1 MSTNTYPNKANAN
14 ASNTTDSAI
23 YADLNELRR
32 LKYLAKGF
40 SFTPNQPANS
50 ALSGKNSSKLR
61 GRGLNFEE
69 LRHYRPG
76 DDIRSM
82 DWKVTQRTGKPH
94 IKVFT
99 EERERNVFLAIDQRM
114 TMFFGS
120 SNKMKSVIAAELAAL
135 IAWQISDS
143 GDRIGAVIYNDQ
155 QTKVIPA
162 KRGKQ
167 HVVNLLSEVL
177 KKNHE
182 LSIDNND
189 HLDVDDSESYN
200 KMLATLNKVSSHNGL
215 IILIGDGHGFNDKS
229 TDFIKKLRQ
238 HNEVIA
244 CHISDPLE
252 QTLPKMSQMIVSD
265 GVQQIQ
271 FSSENKQVQKNYQT
285 EITRQLESYVKAAK
299 KYRIPLI
306 EIDTIAPVEQQL
318 RKALGHKAGSKTG
331 HTAGH
336 STGHTKGHTA
346 GHTKGIKS

>member
-1 MSTNTYPNKANAN
+1 MSTNTSDKKN
-14 ASNTTDSAI
+14 SSAV

-40 SFTPNQPANS
+40 SFSPNQPANS
-50 ALSGKNSSKLR
+50 ALSGKNASKLR

-143 GDRIGAVIYNDQ
+143 GDRIGAVIYNDT

-167 HVVNLLSEVL
+167 HVVNLLAEVL

-182 LSIDNND
+182 LS
-189 HLDVDDSESYN
+189 LDKPLDQSLENSAALQNDDSDSYN

-215 IILIGDGHGFNDKS
+215 IILIGDGHGFDDKS
-229 TDFIKKLRQ
+229 TDYIKQLRQ

-244 CHISDPLE
+244 CHIFDPLE
-252 QTLPKMSQMIVSD
+252 LKLPKMSQMIVSD
-265 GVQQIQ
+265 GKQQIQ
-271 FSSENKQVQKNYQT
+271 FSSEKKHVQKSYEA
-285 EITRQLESYVKAAK
+285 EIARQLESYVKAAK

-306 EIDTIAPVEQQL
+306 EIDTISPVEQQL
-318 RKALGHKAGSKTG
+318 RKALGHQSHIKTG
-331 HTAGH
+331 
-336 STGHTKGHTA
+336 TKA
-346 GHTKGIKS
+346 

>member
-1 MSTNTYPNKANAN
+1 MSASTPNKKN
-14 ASNTTDSAI
+14 SSEDKSAI

-50 ALSGKNSSKLR
+50 ALSGKNVSKLR

-120 SNKMKSVIAAELAAL
+120 TNKMKSVIAAELSAL

-162 KRGKQ
+162 KRGRQ

-182 LSIDNND
+182 LSIDKSAQINA
-189 HLDVDDSESYN
+189 DDSESFN
-200 KMLATLNKVSSHNGL
+200 KMLATLNKVTSHNGL

-229 TDFIKKLRQ
+229 TDFIKQLRQ

-244 CHISDPLE
+244 CHIFDPLE

-265 GVQQIQ
+265 GKQQIQ
-271 FSSENKQVQKNYQT
+271 FSSDSKKVQKNYQD
-285 EITRQLESYVKAAK
+285 EIARQLESYVKAAK

-306 EIDTIAPVEQQL
+306 EIDTISPVEQQL
-318 RKALGHKAGSKTG
+318 RKALGHGAK
-331 HTAGH
+331 
-336 STGHTKGHTA
+336 
-346 GHTKGIKS
+346 I

>member
-1 MSTNTYPNKANAN
+1 MSTNTAPNKIQPKGSSKGTSKDRSKSSSKDN
-14 ASNTTDSAI
+14 SAI

-50 ALSGKNSSKLR
+50 ALSGKNVSKLR

-76 DDIRSM
+76 DDIRAM

-120 SNKMKSVIAAELAAL
+120 SNKMKSVIAAELSAL

-143 GDRIGAVIYNDQ
+143 GDRIGAVIYNDE

-182 LSIDNND
+182 LSIDLSAKNKAQKQ
-189 HLDVDDSESYN
+189 VDDSESYN

-215 IILIGDGHGFNDKS
+215 IILIGDGHGFNEAS
-229 TDFIKKLRQ
+229 TDYIKKLRQ

-252 QTLPKMSQMIVSD
+252 QTLPKMSQMVVSD

-271 FSSENKQVQKNYQT
+271 FSSDNKQVQKKYEA
-285 EITRQLESYVKAAK
+285 EIARQLESYVKAAK

-306 EIDTIAPVEQQL
+306 EIDTISPVEQQL
-318 RKALGHKAGSKTG
+318 RKALGHRAGAKR
-331 HTAGH
+331 
-336 STGHTKGHTA
+336 
-346 GHTKGIKS
+346 

>member
-1 MSTNTYPNKANAN
+1 MSTKTIDKQAN
-14 ASNTTDSAI
+14 SGIYTDI
-23 YADLNELRR
+23 NELRR

-50 ALSGKNSSKLR
+50 VLSGKNASKLR

-120 SNKMKSVIAAELAAL
+120 LNKMKSVIAAELAAL
-135 IAWQISDS
+135 ISWQISDS
-143 GDRIGAVIYNDQ
+143 GDRIGAVIYNDR

-167 HVVNLLSEVL
+167 HVVNLLSEVI

-182 LSIDNND
+182 LSLETSIDKD
-189 HLDVDDSESYN
+189 SQHKTDDSESYN
-200 KMLATLNKVSSHNGL
+200 NMLATLNKVSSHNGL

-229 TDFIKKLRQ
+229 TNFVKKLRQ

-252 QTLPKMSQMIVSD
+252 QNLPKMSQMIVSD
-265 GVQQIQ
+265 GLQQIQ
-271 FSSENKQVQKNYQT
+271 FSSNNSNVQKNYQD

-306 EIDTIAPVEQQL
+306 EIDTLTPVEQQL
-318 RKALGHKAGSKTG
+318 RKALGRNTLA
-331 HTAGH
+331 
-336 STGHTKGHTA
+336 KG
-346 GHTKGIKS
+346 GEKS

>member
-1 MSTNTYPNKANAN
+1 MSTKTSDTKNSA
-14 ASNTTDSAI
+14 AI
-23 YADLNELRR
+23 YADLNDLRR

-50 ALSGKNSSKLR
+50 ALSGKNVSKLR

-120 SNKMKSVIAAELAAL
+120 SNKMKSVIAAELSAL

-182 LSIDNND
+182 LSLDQALSNTQLNND
-189 HLDVDDSESYN
+189 DSDSYN

-229 TDFIKKLRQ
+229 TDFIKQLRQ

-252 QTLPKMSQMIVSD
+252 LTLPKMSQMIVSD
-265 GVQQIQ
+265 GKQQIQ
-271 FSSENKQVQKNYQT
+271 FSSEQKHVQKTYAA
-285 EITRQLESYVKAAK
+285 EIARQLESYVKAAK

-306 EIDTIAPVEQQL
+306 EIDTISPVEQQL
-318 RKALGHKAGSKTG
+318 RKALGHQAG
-331 HTAGH
+331 
-336 STGHTKGHTA
+336 TK
-346 GHTKGIKS
+346 KGAKG

>member
-1 MSTNTYPNKANAN
+1 MSTSSLFNKNS
-14 ASNTTDSAI
+14 ASAREKNKNDSDDKSAI

-50 ALSGKNSSKLR
+50 ALSGKNVSKLR

-167 HVVNLLSEVL
+167 HVINLLSEVL

-182 LSIDNND
+182 LSLNNSA
-189 HLDVDDSESYN
+189 HLQSDDSDSYN
-200 KMLATLNKVSSHNGL
+200 KMLARLNKVSSHNGL
-215 IILIGDGHGFNDKS
+215 IILLGDGHGFNDKS
-229 TDFIKKLRQ
+229 TDFIKQLRQ

-244 CHISDPLE
+244 CHIFDPLE
-252 QTLPKMSQMIVSD
+252 LKLPKMSQMIVSD

-271 FSSENKQVQKNYQT
+271 FSSEKKNFQKNYEA
-285 EITRQLESYVKAAK
+285 EIARQLESYVKAAK

-306 EIDTIAPVEQQL
+306 EIDTISPVEQQL
-318 RKALGHKAGSKTG
+318 RKALGHNVVSKG
-331 HTAGH
+331 G
-336 STGHTKGHTA
+336 TKR
-346 GHTKGIKS
+346 

>member
-1 MSTNTYPNKANAN
+1 MAVSPSKNNAQ
-14 ASNTTDSAI
+14 ATTDSAI

-40 SFTPNQPANS
+40 SFSAKQPANS
-50 ALSGKNSSKLR
+50 ALSGKNASKLR

-69 LRHYRPG
+69 LRHYRAG

-143 GDRIGAVIYNDQ
+143 GDRIGGVIYNDE

-162 KRGKQ
+162 KRGTQ

-177 KKNHE
+177 KKNHQ
-182 LSIDNND
+182 LSIENAIQ
-189 HLDVDDSESYN
+189 LTDDSDSYN
-200 KMLATLNKVSSHNGL
+200 KMLATLNKVTKHNAL
-215 IILIGDGHGFNDKS
+215 VILIGDGHGFNEKS
-229 TDFIKKLRQ
+229 TDFIKQLRQ

-252 QTLPKMSQMIVSD
+252 LKLPKMSQMIVSD
-265 GVQQIQ
+265 GKQQIQ
-271 FSSENKQVQKNYQT
+271 FSSEKKQFQQSYQA

-306 EIDTIAPVEQQL
+306 EIDTITPVEQQL
-318 RKALGHKAGSKTG
+318 RKALGVTVG
-331 HTAGH
+331 
-336 STGHTKGHTA
+336 
-346 GHTKGIKS
+346 KS

>member
-1 MSTNTYPNKANAN
+1 MSTNTPPNKAQPKD
-14 ASNTTDSAI
+14 SSAI

-50 ALSGKNSSKLR
+50 ALSGKNVSKLR

-143 GDRIGAVIYNDQ
+143 GDRIGAVIYNDSK
-155 QTKVIPA
+155 TKVIPA

-182 LSIDNND
+182 LSINNNTNFKIN
-189 HLDVDDSESYN
+189 DSDSYN

-215 IILIGDGHGFNDKS
+215 IILIGDGHGFNEAS
-229 TDFIKKLRQ
+229 TDHIKKLRQ

-271 FSSENKQVQKNYQT
+271 FSSENKNVQKKYQE
-285 EITRQLESYVKAAK
+285 EITRQLDSYVKAAK

-306 EIDTIAPVEQQL
+306 EIDTLAPVEQQL
-318 RKALGHKAGSKTG
+318 RKALGHKISSK
-331 HTAGH
+331 
-336 STGHTKGHTA
+336 KGV
-346 GHTKGIKS
+346 KK

>member
-1 MSTNTYPNKANAN
+1 MSTNTSDKRP
-14 ASNTTDSAI
+14 SSSI
-23 YADLNELRR
+23 YVDLNDLRR

-50 ALSGKNSSKLR
+50 ALSGKNVSKLR

-120 SNKMKSVIAAELAAL
+120 SNKMKSVIAAELSAL

-143 GDRIGAVIYNDQ
+143 GDRIGAVIYNDK

-182 LSIDNND
+182 LSIDSSSNQQN
-189 HLDVDDSESYN
+189 DDSESYN
-200 KMLATLNKVSSHNGL
+200 KMLATVNKVSSHNGL
-215 IILIGDGHGFNDKS
+215 IILIGDGHGFNDNS
-229 TDFIKKLRQ
+229 TDYIKQLRQ

-252 QTLPKMSQMIVSD
+252 LKLPKMSQMIVSD
-265 GVQQIQ
+265 GNQQIQ
-271 FSSENKQVQKNYQT
+271 FSSEKKQVQQKY
-285 EITRQLESYVKAAK
+285 EAVIARQLESYVKAAK

-306 EIDTIAPVEQQL
+306 EIDTISPVEQQL
-318 RKALGHKAGSKTG
+318 RKALGHQAG
-331 HTAGH
+331 
-336 STGHTKGHTA
+336 TK
-346 GHTKGIKS
+346 KGAKG

>member
-1 MSTNTYPNKANAN
+1 MSASTPNKKN
-14 ASNTTDSAI
+14 SSEGKSAI

-32 LKYLAKGF
+32 LKYLTKGF

-50 ALSGKNSSKLR
+50 ALSGKNVSKLR

-120 SNKMKSVIAAELAAL
+120 TNKMKSVIAAELSAL

-162 KRGKQ
+162 KRGRQ

-182 LSIDNND
+182 LSLDKSLDKSIDKSAQANAS
-189 HLDVDDSESYN
+189 DSESFN
-200 KMLATLNKVSSHNGL
+200 KMLATLNKVTSHNGL

-229 TDFIKKLRQ
+229 TDFIKQLRQ

-244 CHISDPLE
+244 CHVFDPLE

-265 GVQQIQ
+265 GKQQIQ
-271 FSSENKQVQKNYQT
+271 FSSDNKKVQKKYQD
-285 EITRQLESYVKAAK
+285 EIARQLESYVKSAK

-306 EIDTIAPVEQQL
+306 EIDTISPVEQQL
-318 RKALGHKAGSKTG
+318 RKALGHGAK
-331 HTAGH
+331 
-336 STGHTKGHTA
+336 
-346 GHTKGIKS
+346 I

>member
-1 MSTNTYPNKANAN
+1 MDTNSSDKKT
-14 ASNTTDSAI
+14 SSAI

-50 ALSGKNSSKLR
+50 ALSGKNVSKLR

-177 KKNHE
+177 KKNHQ
-182 LSIDNND
+182 LSIDNTQLQN
-189 HLDVDDSESYN
+189 DDSDSYN

-229 TDFIKKLRQ
+229 TDFIKQLRQ

-244 CHISDPLE
+244 CHIFDPLE
-252 QTLPKMSQMIVSD
+252 LTLPKMSQMIVSD
-265 GVQQIQ
+265 GKQQIQ
-271 FSSENKQVQKNYQT
+271 FSSEQKHVQKKYEA
-285 EITRQLESYVKAAK
+285 EIARQLESYVKAAK

-306 EIDTIAPVEQQL
+306 EIDTISPVEQQL
-318 RKALGHKAGSKTG
+318 RKALGHQAGTKKA
-331 HTAGH
+331 A
-336 STGHTKGHTA
+336 KG
-346 GHTKGIKS
+346 

>member
-1 MSTNTYPNKANAN
+1 MAVHTSKNNVQA
-14 ASNTTDSAI
+14 TTDSAI

-40 SFTPNQPANS
+40 SFDAKQPANS
-50 ALSGKNSSKLR
+50 ALSGKNASKLR

-69 LRHYRPG
+69 LRHYRAG

-143 GDRIGAVIYNDQ
+143 GDRIGGVIYNDE

-162 KRGKQ
+162 KRGTQ

-177 KKNHE
+177 KKNHQ
-182 LSIDNND
+182 LSIENAIQ
-189 HLDVDDSESYN
+189 LTDDSDSYN
-200 KMLATLNKVSSHNGL
+200 KMLATLNKVTKHNAL
-215 IILIGDGHGFNDKS
+215 VILIGDGHGFNEKS
-229 TDFIKKLRQ
+229 TDFIKQLRQ

-252 QTLPKMSQMIVSD
+252 LKLPKMSQMIVSD
-265 GVQQIQ
+265 GKQQIQ
-271 FSSENKQVQKNYQT
+271 FSSERKQFQQSYQA
-285 EITRQLESYVKAAK
+285 EITRQLESYVNAAK

-306 EIDTIAPVEQQL
+306 EIDTITPVEQQL
-318 RKALGHKAGSKTG
+318 RKALGVNVG
-331 HTAGH
+331 
-336 STGHTKGHTA
+336 
-346 GHTKGIKS
+346 KS

>member
-1 MSTNTYPNKANAN
+1 MDTNTSNKKN
-14 ASNTTDSAI
+14 SSAV
-23 YADLNELRR
+23 YVDLNELRR

-40 SFTPNQPANS
+40 SFSPNQPANS
-50 ALSGKNSSKLR
+50 ALSGKNASKLR

-182 LSIDNND
+182 LSIDSSPNKEVND
-189 HLDVDDSESYN
+189 SDSYN

-229 TDFIKKLRQ
+229 TDFIKQLRQ

-244 CHISDPLE
+244 CHIFDPLE
-252 QTLPKMSQMIVSD
+252 LKLPEMSQMIVSD

-271 FSSENKQVQKNYQT
+271 FSSEQKQVQKKYEA
-285 EITRQLESYVKAAK
+285 EIARQLESYVKAAK

-306 EIDTIAPVEQQL
+306 EIDTISPVEQQL
-318 RKALGHKAGSKTG
+318 RKALGHQIGTKKA
-331 HTAGH
+331 A
-336 STGHTKGHTA
+336 KG
-346 GHTKGIKS
+346 

>member
-1 MSTNTYPNKANAN
+1 MSANTLNNKN
-14 ASNTTDSAI
+14 SSTV

-40 SFTPNQPANS
+40 SFSPNQPANS
-50 ALSGKNSSKLR
+50 ALSGKNASKLR

-120 SNKMKSVIAAELAAL
+120 SNKMKSVIAAELSAL

-143 GDRIGAVIYNDQ
+143 GDRIGAIIYNDE

-182 LSIDNND
+182 LSIKNTTQQQ
-189 HLDVDDSESYN
+189 VDDSDSYN

-215 IILIGDGHGFNDKS
+215 IILIGDGHGFNEKS
-229 TDFIKKLRQ
+229 TDFIKQLRQ

-244 CHISDPLE
+244 CHIFDPLE
-252 QTLPKMSQMIVSD
+252 LKLPKMSQMIVSD

-271 FSSENKQVQKNYQT
+271 FSSEQKQIQKKYQI
-285 EITRQLESYVKAAK
+285 EIARQLESYVKAAK

-306 EIDTIAPVEQQL
+306 EIDTISPVEQQL
-318 RKALGHKAGSKTG
+318 RKALGRQTGSKNG
-331 HTAGH
+331 A
-336 STGHTKGHTA
+336 KG
-346 GHTKGIKS
+346 

>member
-1 MSTNTYPNKANAN
+1 MSSKAH
-14 ASNTTDSAI
+14 SNERSSAI

-40 SFTPNQPANS
+40 SFSPNQPANS
-50 ALSGKNSSKLR
+50 ALSGKNASKLR

-99 EERERNVFLAIDQRM
+99 EERERNVYLAIDQRM

-120 SNKMKSVIAAELAAL
+120 SNKMKSVIAAELSAL
-135 IAWQISDS
+135 ISWQISDS
-143 GDRIGAVIYNDQ
+143 GDRIGAIIYNDL

-167 HVVNLLSEVL
+167 HVINLLSEVL

-182 LSIDNND
+182 LSLDNSAITNTYGQTD
-189 HLDVDDSESYN
+189 NTESYN

-215 IILIGDGHGFNDKS
+215 IILIGDGHGFDDKS
-229 TDFIKKLRQ
+229 TDYIKQLRQ

-244 CHISDPLE
+244 CHIFDPLE

-265 GVQQIQ
+265 GIQQIQ
-271 FSSENKQVQKNYQT
+271 FSSEKKQIQKNYET
-285 EITRQLESYVKAAK
+285 EIARQLESYVEAAK

-306 EIDTIAPVEQQL
+306 EIDTITPVEKQL
-318 RKALGHKAGSKTG
+318 RKALGYNVGA
-331 HTAGH
+331 
-336 STGHTKGHTA
+336 KG
-346 GHTKGIKS
+346 

>member
-1 MSTNTYPNKANAN
+1 MSTNTSDKRP
-14 ASNTTDSAI
+14 SSSI
-23 YADLNELRR
+23 YVDLNDLRR

-50 ALSGKNSSKLR
+50 ALSGKNVSKLR

-120 SNKMKSVIAAELAAL
+120 SNKMKSVIAAELSAL

-143 GDRIGAVIYNDQ
+143 GDRIGAVIYNDK

-182 LSIDNND
+182 LSIDSSSNQQN
-189 HLDVDDSESYN
+189 DDSESYN
-200 KMLATLNKVSSHNGL
+200 KMLATVNKVSSHNGL
-215 IILIGDGHGFNDKS
+215 IILIGDGHGFNDNS
-229 TDFIKKLRQ
+229 TDYIKQLRQ

-252 QTLPKMSQMIVSD
+252 LKLPKMSQMIVSD
-265 GVQQIQ
+265 GKQQIQ
-271 FSSENKQVQKNYQT
+271 FSSEKKQVQQKY
-285 EITRQLESYVKAAK
+285 EAVIARQLESYVKAAK

-306 EIDTIAPVEQQL
+306 EIDTISPVEQQL
-318 RKALGHKAGSKTG
+318 RKALGHQAG
-331 HTAGH
+331 
-336 STGHTKGHTA
+336 TK
-346 GHTKGIKS
+346 KGAKG

>member
-1 MSTNTYPNKANAN
+1 MSTSTHLNKTSVNAKKKHKDSS
-14 ASNTTDSAI
+14 AAATKDTSAI

-50 ALSGKNSSKLR
+50 ALSGKNVSKLR

-167 HVVNLLSEVL
+167 HVVNLLAEVL

-182 LSIDNND
+182 LSLENSAQLQN
-189 HLDVDDSESYN
+189 DDSDSYN

-215 IILIGDGHGFNDKS
+215 IILIGDGHGFNEKS
-229 TDFIKKLRQ
+229 TDFIKQLRQ

-244 CHISDPLE
+244 CHIFDPLE
-252 QTLPKMSQMIVSD
+252 LKLPKMSQMIVSD

-271 FSSENKQVQKNYQT
+271 FSSEKKNFQKSYEA
-285 EITRQLESYVKAAK
+285 EIARQLESYVKAAK

-306 EIDTIAPVEQQL
+306 EIDTISPVEQQL
-318 RKALGHKAGSKTG
+318 RKALGH
-331 HTAGH
+331 
-336 STGHTKGHTA
+336 STGPKGGAKT
-346 GHTKGIKS
+346 

>member
-1 MSTNTYPNKANAN
+1 MSTNTPANKNK
-14 ASNTTDSAI
+14 SEDGSKDKSAI
-23 YADLNELRR
+23 YVDLNELRR
-32 LKYLAKGF
+32 LKYLDKGF

-50 ALSGKNSSKLR
+50 ALSGKNVSKLR

-120 SNKMKSVIAAELAAL
+120 SNKMKSVIAAELSAL

-162 KRGKQ
+162 KRGRQ
-167 HVVNLLSEVL
+167 HVVNLLAEVL

-189 HLDVDDSESYN
+189 HLHTDDSESYN

-229 TDFIKKLRQ
+229 TDFVKQLRQ

-244 CHISDPLE
+244 CHIFDPLE

-271 FSSENKQVQKNYQT
+271 FSSEKKHVQKNYEA
-285 EITRQLESYVKAAK
+285 EIARQLESYVKAAK

-306 EIDTIAPVEQQL
+306 EIDTISPVEQQL

-331 HTAGH
+331 AKAGH
-336 STGHTKGHTA
+336 STG
-346 GHTKGIKS
+346 IKS

>member
-1 MSTNTYPNKANAN
+1 MSTSTHLNKTSVNAKKKHKDSS
-14 ASNTTDSAI
+14 AAATKDTSAI

-50 ALSGKNSSKLR
+50 ALSGKNVSKLR

-167 HVVNLLSEVL
+167 HVVNLLAEVL

-182 LSIDNND
+182 LSLENSAQLQND
-189 HLDVDDSESYN
+189 YSDSYN

-229 TDFIKKLRQ
+229 TDFIKQLRQ

-244 CHISDPLE
+244 CHIFDPLE
-252 QTLPKMSQMIVSD
+252 LKLPKMSQMIVSD

-271 FSSENKQVQKNYQT
+271 FSSEKKNFQKNYEA
-285 EITRQLESYVKAAK
+285 EIARQLESYVKAAK

-306 EIDTIAPVEQQL
+306 EIDTISPVEQQL
-318 RKALGHKAGSKTG
+318 RKALGHSTGSKGGAKT
-331 HTAGH
+331 
-336 STGHTKGHTA
+336 
-346 GHTKGIKS
+346 